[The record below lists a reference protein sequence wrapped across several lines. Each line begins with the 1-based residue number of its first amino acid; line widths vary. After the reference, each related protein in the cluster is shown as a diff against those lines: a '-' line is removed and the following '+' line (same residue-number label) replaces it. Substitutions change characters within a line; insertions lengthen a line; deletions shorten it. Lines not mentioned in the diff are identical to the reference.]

1 MKFLTKKATLKYLFI
16 SVGVLVAGFLSALW
30 VYSGT

>member
-1 MKFLTKKATLKYLFI
+1 MNFISKKNGLKYLFI

-30 VYSGT
+30 VYAGT